1 MLLEKGEDCKILKDS
16 DKISFSKDV
25 AETLG
30 VESAIIL
37 ELYQTQKISN
47 SKDINVV
54 IKSLIIQ
61 FLF

>member
-1 MLLEKGEDCKILKDS
+1 MLLEKGEDCKILKGS

-37 ELYQTQKISN
+37 ELYQTQKNI
-47 SKDINVV
+47 KLKGYRCCYKV
-54 IKSLIIQ
+54 IK
-61 FLF
+61 